1 MGDSV
6 RVHSQLKDIPL
17 AKMRASTNAQ
27 RELRQSRVDY
37 LASEFDPEEF
47 GYPVVNLRDG
57 HYWIID
63 GQHRIEAAKRF
74 LGDSWETQS
83 VTCRMYSGLS
93 EKEEADKFDQLNNN
107 LAVSSYDK
115 FKVRVTAGRSDE
127 VAVKKTVEKVG
138 LKISREK
145 GNGGISA
152 VTTMVKIYKRSNA
165 PTLARALHLTY
176 ESFGDPGLN
185 DRVIDGIARV
195 CERYNGALNDKD
207 AIAMLQSLR
216 GGIGALMAKAALLR
230 KQTGVA
236 VPECI
241 AAATIDT
248 INARKG
254 GKKLPSWWK
263 E

>member
-1 MGDSV
+1 MGESV
-6 RVHSQLKDIPL
+6 RLHSQLKDVPL
-17 AKMRASTNAQ
+17 SKMRVSAGAQ
-27 RELRQSRVDY
+27 RELREARVDY
-37 LASEFDPEEF
+37 LSAEFDPEQF
-47 GYPVVNLRDG
+47 GYPVVNFRDG
-57 HYWIID
+57 HFWVID
-63 GQHRIEAAKRF
+63 GQHRVEAAKRF
-74 LGDSWETQS
+74 LGDGWESQS
-83 VTCRMYSGLS
+83 VTCRLYSGLS
-93 EKEEADKFDQLNNN
+93 EKQEADMFDRLNNN
-107 LAVSSYDK
+107 LIVSAYDK
-115 FKVRVTAGRSDE
+115 FKVRVTAGRADE
-127 VAVKKTVEKVG
+127 TAVKKTVEKVG

-145 GNGGISA
+145 GNGAVSA
-152 VTTMVKIYKRSNA
+152 VTTMVKIYRRSNA

-195 CERYNGALNDKD
+195 CERYNGALVDAD
-207 AIAMLQSLR
+207 AIATLQSLR

-248 INARKG
+248 LNARKG
-254 GKKLPSWWK
+254 GKRLPSWWK